1 METTNPQ
8 GSESQS
14 QGTTVQD
21 AASSFLG
28 LMDAAEA
35 PEGQVEAQ
43 TEQPEEELELSED
56 EQQDW
61 QDEEEQEESDS
72 EPEEQEE
79 EQRFSV
85 KVAGED
91 KELTLSELKSLAQQG
106 ADYTKKTQQVAEQ
119 RKALEAEA
127 RAIEEAKYLRDAYA
141 QRLQAMEQLLNSPEQ
156 NEDLEYLKESDP
168 IGYAVRVAEK
178 QQQRE
183 QLQAVQAERQR
194 IAEQQQA
201 EYAQQMQGYLAQQ
214 AEQLSKVL
222 PDYTDPVKGEALRSE
237 LRSFAKTNLGFS
249 DEELS
254 QVRDSRHVIALHKAM
269 LYDKLQ
275 QAKPNV
281 TKRVSEAPKTIKSG
295 NGVKPTTS
303 ENVKRQQKQLQQTGR
318 VRDAAKLFEN
328 FF

>member
-1 METTNPQ
+1 MENTNPQ
-8 GSESQS
+8 GSENQS

-21 AASSFLG
+21 AANSFLG
-28 LMDAAEA
+28 FMDAAEA

-43 TEQPEEELELSED
+43 PEQPEEELVSED

-61 QDEEEQEESDS
+61 QDEGEQEESEY

-85 KVAGED
+85 KVSGED

-127 RAIEEAKYLRDAYA
+127 KAIEEAKYLRDAYA

-183 QLQAVQAERQR
+183 QLQAVQLERQR

-214 AEQLSKVL
+214 AEQLAKVL
-222 PDYTDPVKGEALRSE
+222 PEYTDPVKGEALRSE
-237 LRSFAKTNLGFS
+237 LRSFAKSNLGFS

-254 QVRDSRHVIALHKAM
+254 MVRDSRQVIALHKAM

-281 TKRVSEAPKTIKSG
+281 NKRVSEAPKTLKSG
-295 NGVKPTTS
+295 NSVKPATS
-303 ENVKRQQKQLQQTGR
+303 EQVKRQSIQLKQTGR

-328 FF
+328 FI